1 MMIIMMARLLLLLS
15 STLSIQLSLEHIKYT
30 FMHAHL
36 CKLNRSL
43 AVDVDTHIFIG
54 GLSAKAHSL
63 SLPLI
68 FQTLLSLLFSV
79 NEHTH

>member
-43 AVDVDTHIFIG
+43 AVDEDTHIFIG

-63 SLPLI
+63 PTSH
-68 FQTLLSLLFSV
+68 FSNV
-79 NEHTH
+79 AIAVVQCK